1 MPPTAGCRPRGGT
14 QENTNVSSKW
24 VYSLR
29 LSCHNLLIR
38 QPDPVRCSH
47 DKSMTTADAT
57 TSRKQATLPQITL
70 KIDADTYRGTREG
83 VPNLVQ
89 QLLRHDASATFLFSL
104 GPDHTGWAL
113 KQVFRPGF
121 FSKVS
126 RTSVVEHY
134 GIKTLMYGTL
144 LPAPDIGKTCANYM
158 RAVRD
163 AGFECGI
170 HTWDHRVWQDHVRT
184 RDAAWTRETMQRS
197 YARFHD
203 IFGHAPV
210 THGAAGWQMNDYA
223 FAQLDEFGIAYS
235 SDGRAVLNEDGSLQD
250 PDAGPHRLA
259 AGGKTLSCVQL
270 PTTLPTLD
278 ELLGRTINGVVMDT
292 SNVAA
297 MLLRLTEQRR
307 DHVFT
312 LHAELEGQKLA
323 PIFEQ
328 LLLGWR
334 AQGYDLVSMGEYYQT
349 VKDDVL
355 PILPI
360 AWGEL
365 PGRSGDMIL
374 QAA

>member
-1 MPPTAGCRPRGGT
+1 MP
-14 QENTNVSSKW
+14 Q
-24 VYSLR
+24 L
-29 LSCHNLLIR
+29 
-38 QPDPVRCSH
+38 
-47 DKSMTTADAT
+47 
-57 TSRKQATLPQITL
+57 TL
-70 KIDADTYRGTREG
+70 KIDADTYRGTRVG
-83 VPNLVQ
+83 VPNLVR
-89 QLLRHDASATFLFSL
+89 QLLRHGAKASFLFSL

-113 KQVFRPGF
+113 RQIFRPGF

-134 GIKTLMYGTL
+134 GIRTLMYGTL
-144 LPAPDIGKTCANYM
+144 LPAPDIGRTCADAM

-170 HTWDHRVWQDHVRT
+170 HTWDHRVWQDNVRK
-184 RDAAWTRETMQRS
+184 RDAAWTQDIMQRA

-210 THGAAGWQMNDYA
+210 THGAAGWQMNDDA
-223 FAQLDEFGIAYS
+223 FAQLDAFGIAYA
-235 SDGRAVLNEDGSLQD
+235 SDGRAALREDGMLAD
-250 PDAGPHRLA
+250 AAAGPHHLSVPGR
-259 AGGKTLSCVQL
+259 TLSCIQL

-278 ELLGRTINGVVMDT
+278 ELLGRAIDGVVMDT

-297 MLLRLTEQRR
+297 MLLRLTGQQTR

-334 AQGYDLVSMGEYYQT
+334 AQGYDLVSMGDYYRS
-349 VKDDVL
+349 VKDDIL
-355 PILPI
+355 PILPVT
-360 AWGEL
+360 WGKL
-365 PGRSGDMIL
+365 PGRSGDLIL

>member
-1 MPPTAGCRPRGGT
+1 
-14 QENTNVSSKW
+14 
-24 VYSLR
+24 
-29 LSCHNLLIR
+29 
-38 QPDPVRCSH
+38 
-47 DKSMTTADAT
+47 
-57 TSRKQATLPQITL
+57 LPQLTL

-83 VPNLVQ
+83 VPNLAQ
-89 QLLRHDASATFLFSL
+89 QLLRHGAKASFLFSL

-144 LPAPDIGKTCANYM
+144 LPAPDIGKTCADTM

-170 HTWDHRVWQDHVRT
+170 HTWDHRVWQDKVRM
-184 RDAAWTRETMQRS
+184 RDAAWTQDIMQRS

-210 THGAAGWQMNDYA
+210 THGAAGWQMNEDA
-223 FAQLDEFGIAYS
+223 FVQLDAFGITYA
-235 SDGRAVLNEDGSLQD
+235 SDGRAALREDGMLED
-250 PDAGPHRLA
+250 TAAGPHHLSVP
-259 AGGKTLSCVQL
+259 GKALSCVQL

-278 ELLGRTINGVVMDT
+278 ELLGRTIDGVVMDT

-297 MLLRLTEQRR
+297 MLLRLTGQQVR

-323 PIFEQ
+323 PVFEQ

-334 AQGYDLVSMGEYYQT
+334 AQGYDLVSMGDYYRS
-349 VKDDVL
+349 VKDDIL
-355 PILPI
+355 PILPVT
-360 AWGEL
+360 WGKL
-365 PGRSGDMIL
+365 PGRSGDLIL

>member
-1 MPPTAGCRPRGGT
+1 MP
-14 QENTNVSSKW
+14 K
-24 VYSLR
+24 
-29 LSCHNLLIR
+29 
-38 QPDPVRCSH
+38 
-47 DKSMTTADAT
+47 
-57 TSRKQATLPQITL
+57 ITL

-83 VPNLVQ
+83 VPNLVR
-89 QLLRHDASATFLFSL
+89 QLQRHRANATFLFSL

-134 GIKTLMYGTL
+134 GLKTLMYGTL
-144 LPAPDIGKTCANYM
+144 LPAPDIGKTCAEFM

-184 RDAAWTRETMQRS
+184 RDAAWTSATMQR
-197 YARFHD
+197 AHRRFQD
-203 IFGHAPV
+203 IFGHAPI
-210 THGAAGWQMNDYA
+210 THGAAGWQMNEHA
-223 FAQLDEFGIAYS
+223 FAQLDNFGIAYS
-235 SDGRAVLNEDGSLQD
+235 SDGRAVLTEDGALATPS
-250 PDAGPHRLA
+250 AGPHRLSVQ
-259 AGGKTLSCVQL
+259 GKVLSCVQL

-278 ELLGRTINGVVMDT
+278 ELLGRTINGALIDAG
-292 SNVAA
+292 NAA
-297 MLLRLTEQRR
+297 AFLLRLTETPR

-328 LLLGWR
+328 LLLGWH
-334 AQGYDLVSMGEYYQT
+334 AQGYELVSMGDYYQSL
-349 VKDDVL
+349 KDEEL
-355 PILPI
+355 PVQPI
-360 AWGEL
+360 IWGEL

>member
-1 MPPTAGCRPRGGT
+1 MP
-14 QENTNVSSKW
+14 K
-24 VYSLR
+24 L
-29 LSCHNLLIR
+29 
-38 QPDPVRCSH
+38 
-47 DKSMTTADAT
+47 
-57 TSRKQATLPQITL
+57 TL

-83 VPNLVQ
+83 VPNLVR
-89 QLLRHDASATFLFSL
+89 QLQRHKANATFLFSL
-104 GPDHTGWAL
+104 GYDHTGWAL
-113 KQVFRPGF
+113 KQIFRPGF

-144 LPAPDIGKTCANYM
+144 LPAPDIGKSCAQFM

-163 AGFECGI
+163 AGFECGV
-170 HTWDHRVWQDHVRT
+170 HTWDHRVWQDNVRT
-184 RDAAWTRETMQRS
+184 ADTQWTEETMQQA
-197 YARFHD
+197 YGRFHD
-203 IFGHAPV
+203 IFGVPPG

-223 FAQLDEFGIAYS
+223 FSMLDQFGIAYS
-235 SDGRAVLNEDGSLQD
+235 SDGRSQLNEDGSLAD
-250 PDAGPHRLA
+250 PDAGPYRLS

-278 ELLGRTINGVVMDT
+278 ELLGRTIRGTPIDT

-297 MLLRLTEQRR
+297 LLLRLTAQPR

-328 LLLGWR
+328 LLAGWK
-334 AQGYDLVSMGEYYQT
+334 AQGYELVSMGDYYQS

-374 QAA
+374 QSM